1 MGKGGMGTDTNA
13 KLTRSLPPCTHSDV
27 CLAPACHRLTPMQ
40 AAEEG
45 PDFDIRHSDLN
56 PELISVL
63 EGLNLR
69 GQLSHLVTPWNPWWE
84 TDAAAALQ
92 LNAAGQRVV
101 QDLDQLHQ
109 QVHNQQQQQQQRL
122 QQRRGGDGISRS
134 VVSAAAA
141 GAEGAEESAGLPQP
155 PEEAIPTLQL
165 LAGKGHKPSP
175 LLLWQLLQLLV
186 AYCAV
191 LRQFNGDAE
200 VEGGWEAAQLL
211 LLLAPPLVQAAL
223 AGSSSSSSSR
233 VTTSRVVTPNGSDA
247 AGSPAQ
253 KAPETSSQADEA
265 QQEQQEQ
272 ERQQPVGIIVPPDSV
287 RLACLQLLEAAAA
300 SDSAVA
306 SSSGVEQQL
315 QEQLAAT
322 AAAVSAGSGSSVSL
336 ERRAL
341 LQVAEADALRLLQLG
356 RSAVLLALTDMRRL
370 LVWGKEQVKQAVQ
383 QQGGKGQQQ
392 QKQRRLLQQLRQGLG
407 LAAQKVWYFMA
418 WANEQGPG
426 VYQMLADELGRE
438 LQGQQ
443 TMMSQPVTGVTLTG
457 NPAALGV
464 SRIEPVQQ
472 QQQPIVVLAEAANPA
487 SGADAGRPAAV
498 KRVASGLYDLD

>member
-1 MGKGGMGTDTNA
+1 
-13 KLTRSLPPCTHSDV
+13 
-27 CLAPACHRLTPMQ
+27 MQ
-40 AAEEG
+40 ATEEG
-45 PDFDIRHSDLN
+45 PDFDIRHSDLS

-69 GQLSHLVTPWNPWWE
+69 GRLSHLVTPWDPWWE

-101 QDLDQLHQ
+101 QDLDQLHPT
-109 QVHNQQQQQQQRL
+109 VHNQQQQQQQQRL

-155 PEEAIPTLQL
+155 PEEAIPTLQM

-175 LLLWQLLQLLV
+175 LLPWQLLQLLV

-191 LRQFNGDAE
+191 LRQFNGDPE

-223 AGSSSSSSSR
+223 AGSSSSK
-233 VTTSRVVTPNGSDA
+233 VTTPPA
-247 AGSPAQ
+247 ESPSGLGAAQ
-253 KAPETSSQADEA
+253 KPSAASSPKGQA
-265 QQEQQEQ
+265 QQEQL
-272 ERQQPVGIIVPPDSV
+272 QQGQQKPGSSILPPDSV

-336 ERRAL
+336 ERLAL

-356 RSAVLLALTDMRRL
+356 RSAVLLALTDMSRL
-370 LVWGKEQVKQAVQ
+370 LVWGKERVKQAVQ

-392 QKQRRLLQQLRQGLG
+392 QKQRRLLLLPP
-407 LAAQKVWYFMA
+407 L
-418 WANEQGPG
+418 
-426 VYQMLADELGRE
+426 
-438 LQGQQ
+438 LQ
-443 TMMSQPVTGVTLTG
+443 
-457 NPAALGV
+457 
-464 SRIEPVQQ
+464 
-472 QQQPIVVLAEAANPA
+472 
-487 SGADAGRPAAV
+487 
-498 KRVASGLYDLD
+498 